1 MSEAIHDAQR
11 LKELQAL
18 PLERKI
24 MITQARIIEFNNWA
38 KGNIYVSVSGGKDST
53 VLADIV
59 RKINPDAPLVFANT
73 GLEYPE
79 NQKLAKE
86 MGAVFVRP
94 KMQFSEV
101 ISTYGYPV
109 IGKEVAEAIYY
120 ARRIKPVER
129 ERENC
134 RAEAS
139 RTAWE
144 ENRSER
150 EQNSAVCGKQSEW
163 ERLEIRGGRL
173 PGSRAEVRCSISRHR
188 ERETAE
194 QASQDGSG

>member
-18 PLERKI
+18 PLERKVL
-24 MITQARIIEFNNWA
+24 ITQARIIEFNNWA
-38 KGNIYVSVSGGKDST
+38 KGNICVSVSGGKDST

-59 RKINPDAPLVFANT
+59 RKISPDAPLVFANT

-109 IGKEVAEAIYY
+109 LSKETAEAIYY
-120 ARRIKPVER
+120 ARRIKPAER
-129 ERENC
+129 ERTAERK
-134 RAEAS
+134 RAELMG
-139 RTAWE
+139 RRVLPLE
-144 ENRSER
+144 
-150 EQNSAVCGKQSEW
+150 GKH
-163 ERLEIRGGRL
+163 L
-173 PGSRAEVRCSISRHR
+173 SISRHR
-188 ERETAE
+188 GRGTGAP
-194 QASQDGSG
+194 SMQDESG